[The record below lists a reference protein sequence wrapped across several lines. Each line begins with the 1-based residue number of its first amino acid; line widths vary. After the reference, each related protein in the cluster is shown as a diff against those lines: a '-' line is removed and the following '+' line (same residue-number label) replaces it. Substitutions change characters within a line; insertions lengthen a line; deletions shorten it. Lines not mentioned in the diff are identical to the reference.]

1 MKLPYNNEEL
11 FYTKTELLNRVI
23 TLPLGKLDMVGSR
36 LVSNGLTILGNIP
49 VNIQSVTFSLLSNII

>member
-36 LVSNGLTILGNIP
+36 LVSNGLIILGNIP
-49 VNIQSVTFSLLSNII
+49 VNIQSVTFSLLSNIS